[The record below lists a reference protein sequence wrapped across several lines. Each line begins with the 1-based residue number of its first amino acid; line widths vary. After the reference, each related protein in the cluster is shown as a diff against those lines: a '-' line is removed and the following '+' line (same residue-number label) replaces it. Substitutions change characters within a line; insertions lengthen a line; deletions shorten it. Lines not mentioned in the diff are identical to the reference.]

1 MSYGMWRRYVPVAE
15 RRAQAILEMSR
26 LRKAGKDVQPVR
38 IEGRTI
44 ARSFWGKRW
53 CEHLESF
60 SDYANRLPRGR
71 AYVRN
76 GLVCHLEIHPGRIDA
91 MVSGSELYEVR
102 VRVDK
107 LKATAWKSIK
117 RRCSGQIGSIIEL
130 LQGRLSGGV
139 MAVVTDRGTGL
150 FPKPKEIG
158 LNCTCPDWADMCKH
172 VAAVLYGVGSR
183 LDDSPESLFSL
194 RGVDAAQ
201 LIDAELA
208 LPAGKATGDNTLADD
223 DLAGIFGIDL
233 EMEDAPDAPA
243 KRPKKRPKSGR
254 VAHASAK
261 RRQPPDRGN
270 AAATPPPK
278 LRPSGQSVARLRRRL
293 DLSVAEFA
301 RLLGVTAATVYR
313 WEAASG
319 KLKLQARP
327 LTALGRLHLKA
338 KAPSR

>member
-71 AYVRN
+71 TYVRN

-139 MAVVTDRGTGL
+139 MAVVTDRGKGL

-233 EMEDAPDAPA
+233 EMEDAPGAP
-243 KRPKKRPKSGR
+243 RTS
-254 VAHASAK
+254 
-261 RRQPPDRGN
+261 

-327 LTALGRLHLKA
+327 LAALGRLHLKA

>member
-1 MSYGMWRRYVPVAE
+1 M
-15 RRAQAILEMSR
+15 
-26 LRKAGKDVQPVR
+26 
-38 IEGRTI
+38 
-44 ARSFWGKRW
+44 
-53 CEHLESF
+53 
-60 SDYANRLPRGR
+60 
-71 AYVRN
+71 RN

-139 MAVVTDRGTGL
+139 MAVVTDRGKGL

-208 LPAGKATGDNTLADD
+208 LPGGKATGDNTLADD

-254 VAHASAK
+254 VAQASAK
-261 RRQPPDRGN
+261 RRQPPAREN
-270 AAATPPPK
+270 AAATPLPK

-293 DLSVAEFA
+293 GLSVAEFA

-313 WEAASG
+313 WEAAPG
-319 KLKLQARP
+319 KLKLQARS
-327 LTALGRLHLKA
+327 LTALGRLHLKS

>member
-1 MSYGMWRRYVPVAE
+1 
-15 RRAQAILEMSR
+15 MSR

-71 AYVRN
+71 TYVRN

-130 LQGRLSGGV
+130 LQGRLSAGV
-139 MAVVTDRGTGL
+139 MAVVTDRGKGL

-208 LPAGKATGDNTLADD
+208 LPGGKATGDNTLADD

-254 VAHASAK
+254 VAQASAK
-261 RRQPPDRGN
+261 RRQPPAREN

-278 LRPSGQSVARLRRRL
+278 FRPSGQSVARLRRRL
-293 DLSVAEFA
+293 GLSVAEFA

-313 WEAASG
+313 WEAAPG
-319 KLKLQARP
+319 KLKLQARS
-327 LTALGRLHLKA
+327 LTALGRLHLKS

>member
-1 MSYGMWRRYVPVAE
+1 
-15 RRAQAILEMSR
+15 MSR

-71 AYVRN
+71 TYVRN

-208 LPAGKATGDNTLADD
+208 LPGGKATGDNTLADD

-233 EMEDAPDAPA
+233 EMEGAPAAPA

-254 VAHASAK
+254 VAQASAK
-261 RRQPPDRGN
+261 RRQPPAREN
-270 AAATPPPK
+270 AAATPLPK

-293 DLSVAEFA
+293 GLSVAEFA

-313 WEAASG
+313 WEAAPG
-319 KLKLQARP
+319 KLKLQARS
-327 LTALGRLHLKA
+327 LTALGRLHLKS

>member
-1 MSYGMWRRYVPVAE
+1 M
-15 RRAQAILEMSR
+15 
-26 LRKAGKDVQPVR
+26 
-38 IEGRTI
+38 
-44 ARSFWGKRW
+44 
-53 CEHLESF
+53 
-60 SDYANRLPRGR
+60 
-71 AYVRN
+71 RN
-76 GLVCHLEIHPGRIDA
+76 GLVCHLKIHPGRIDA
-91 MVSGSELYEVR
+91 MVSGSDIYEVR

-107 LKATAWKSIK
+107 LKAAAWKSIK

-130 LQGRLSGGV
+130 LQGRLSAGV
-139 MAVVTDRGTGL
+139 MAVVTDRGKGL

-201 LIDAELA
+201 LIDTELA

-233 EMEDAPDAPA
+233 ETEGAPDAPA

-254 VAHASAK
+254 VAQASAK
-261 RRQPPDRGN
+261 RRQPPAREN

-278 LRPSGQSVARLRRRL
+278 LRPSGQSVVRLRRRL
-293 DLSVAEFA
+293 GLSVAEFA

-313 WEAASG
+313 WEAAPG

-327 LTALGRLHLKA
+327 LTALGRLHLKS

>member
-1 MSYGMWRRYVPVAE
+1 
-15 RRAQAILEMSR
+15 MSR

-71 AYVRN
+71 TYVRN

-139 MAVVTDRGTGL
+139 MAVVTDRGKGL

-208 LPAGKATGDNTLADD
+208 LPGGKATGDNTLADD

-233 EMEDAPDAPA
+233 EMEGAPAAPA

-254 VAHASAK
+254 VAQASAK
-261 RRQPPDRGN
+261 RRQPPAREN

-278 LRPSGQSVARLRRRL
+278 FRPSGQSVARLRRRL
-293 DLSVAEFA
+293 GLSVAEFA

-313 WEAASG
+313 WEAAPG
-319 KLKLQARP
+319 KLKLQARS
-327 LTALGRLHLKA
+327 LTALGRLHLKS

>member
-1 MSYGMWRRYVPVAE
+1 
-15 RRAQAILEMSR
+15 MSR

-71 AYVRN
+71 TYVRN

-139 MAVVTDRGTGL
+139 MAVVTDRGKGL

-201 LIDAELA
+201 LIDTELA
-208 LPAGKATGDNTLADD
+208 LPGGKATGDNTLADD

-233 EMEDAPDAPA
+233 EMEGAPAAPA

-254 VAHASAK
+254 VAQASAK
-261 RRQPPDRGN
+261 RRQPPAREN

-278 LRPSGQSVARLRRRL
+278 FRPSGQSVARLRRRL
-293 DLSVAEFA
+293 GLSVAEFA

-313 WEAASG
+313 WEAAPG
-319 KLKLQARP
+319 KLKLQARS
-327 LTALGRLHLKA
+327 LTALGRLHLKS